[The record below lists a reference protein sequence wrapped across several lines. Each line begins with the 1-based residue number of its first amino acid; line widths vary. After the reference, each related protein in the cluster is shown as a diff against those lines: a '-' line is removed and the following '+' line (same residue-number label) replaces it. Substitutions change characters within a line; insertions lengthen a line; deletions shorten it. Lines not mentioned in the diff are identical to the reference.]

1 MIVSILKARFLLYT
15 ARITRELGV
24 QHTVEASYKS
34 AEYTC
39 PRFKTGD
46 KPMILIPRYLL
57 KPLPIAANIEDALD
71 VADLNAQ
78 ARAEVNRIY
87 AVGT

>member
-1 MIVSILKARFLLYT
+1 
-15 ARITRELGV
+15 
-24 QHTVEASYKS
+24 
-34 AEYTC
+34 
-39 PRFKTGD
+39 
-46 KPMILIPRYLL
+46 MILIPRYLL

-87 AVGT
+87 AEAHRGSVSRRSRTSAASFFATPRSAGASFPATGTQRQCLMTMITIQTK